1 MKMCKKCGTMVDAE
15 TKFCTKCG
23 EAVDNTAS
31 AGGSKSMAAFVI
43 GLIGA
48 IFGLFGGLCVS
59 ACYGFSG
66 NDGLPLIL
74 MCGGSVVGLVGSC
87 MCLNKAKIGCILEF
101 VGAVMIAIC
110 AFGFTGADLVSL
122 VGMAMLAVGGVVGF
136 LTAKNN

>member
-1 MKMCKKCGTMVDAE
+1 MVEDAN
-15 TKFCTKCG
+15 KFCSKCG
-23 EAVDNTAS
+23 EVMEQTTA
-31 AGGSKSMAAFVI
+31 AGVSKSVPAFVL
-43 GLIGA
+43 GLIGG

-59 ACYGFSG
+59 VCYSFGG

-87 MCLNKAKIGCILEF
+87 LCLNKAKIGCILEF

-110 AFGFTGADLVSL
+110 AFGFTGADLMSL